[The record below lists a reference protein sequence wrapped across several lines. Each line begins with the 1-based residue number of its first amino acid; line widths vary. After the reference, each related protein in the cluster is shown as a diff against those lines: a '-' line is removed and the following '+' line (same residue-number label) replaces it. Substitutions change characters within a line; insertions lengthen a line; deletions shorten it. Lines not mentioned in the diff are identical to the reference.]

1 MKSLIPKIGLEIH
14 LELQTKTKLF
24 CFCKNDPE
32 NIEPNKNICPICTGQ
47 PGVLPVLNKQA
58 VIYAYSL
65 AHALKMKINEKS
77 FFARKHYF
85 YPDLPKNY
93 QISQYE
99 IPLAID
105 GEFLIIRDKL
115 QKKVRIKRLHLEEDT
130 ASNIHINA
138 DSADFTQT
146 RQTNIQNADKYIG
159 DNQRIENPRKSALDP
174 LKPSGYSLVD
184 FNRSGIPLIEIV
196 TEPDLN
202 SEDEVEAFAEDFIL
216 LIRYLKISSASAE
229 KGQIRFEANISLAE
243 DNKLG
248 TKVEIKNIAKVQSLK
263 EAVAIEIERQKK
275 LLEKGEKI
283 IQETRGY
290 DEIKKITFSQRTKE
304 EAHDYRY
311 FIEPDL
317 PPLFIDEEIK
327 KETIFIETPWEKRIR
342 FKEEYKID
350 FKTIDILVR
359 NQVLANFFEET
370 FSELY
375 KLTSLFEETKK
386 LIINFLI
393 NDILGLIQKYKIEFN
408 QNLIHPHE
416 FAHLLFNFYQNKISS
431 KIVKE
436 ALEKTIK
443 GEAKIE
449 DIIKEK
455 EKISSIEILSNFIE
469 EVIKENQKIV
479 EDYLNGNT
487 KSFEFLMGQ
496 VMKKTKG
503 RADPKLTREILLDYL
518 KNNNKT

>member
-99 IPLAID
+99 IPLAIN
-105 GEFLIIRDKL
+105 GEVLIIRDKL

-130 ASNIHINA
+130 ASNIHKIN
-138 DSADFTQT
+138 
-146 RQTNIQNADKYIG
+146 
-159 DNQRIENPRKSALDP
+159 
-174 LKPSGYSLVD
+174 YSLVD

-311 FIEPDL
+311 FFEPDL

-431 KIVKE
+431 KVVKE

-443 GEAKIE
+443 GETKIE

-455 EKISSIEILSNFIE
+455 ENISSIEILSNFIE

-518 KNNNKT
+518 KNYNKT